1 MQKLI
6 IAPLLLLA
14 SVNCFADLKVSSPS
28 QACSLLSG
36 SSLSGG
42 TWRDL
47 EDGTWGCSSD
57 YLDIGSGN
65 PLPNN
70 LAYYV
75 EGSVVSPTQ
84 VYLVLNYFKPKSKDA
99 ATKALVSASSVLSQK
114 ALGAKLPVVITK
126 AIMSGQPATSEAG
139 SGVINVL
146 RDDWPNGKGY
156 EIHVL
161 MK

>member
-1 MQKLI
+1 MQKLMI
-6 IAPLLLLA
+6 TPLLLLA
-14 SVNCFADLKVSSPS
+14 SANCFADLKVSSPS
-28 QACSLLSG
+28 LACALLSG
-36 SSLSGG
+36 SSLPGG
-42 TWRDL
+42 AWRDL
-47 EDGTWGCSSD
+47 EDGTWGCSSE

-75 EGSVVSPTQ
+75 EGGVISPTQ

-99 ATKALVSASSVLSQK
+99 ATQALLSASGVLSQK
-114 ALGAKLPVVITK
+114 ALGAKLPVVITE
-126 AIMSGQPATSEAG
+126 AIKSGQTATSEAG
-139 SGVINVL
+139 SGVINVI

-156 EIHVL
+156 EVHVL